1 MIEVV
6 ISVILLVVFATLVFG
21 IVYTQVLSR
30 NERQREQRY
39 RAKFVKRHRQ
49 GL

>member
-30 NERQREQRY
+30 NERHREQRY
-39 RAKFVKRHRQ
+39 RAEFVKRHRQ